1 MFSSSKPI
9 LCVSVVTQMPESPR
23 APPPVTDSP
32 WFWVMM
38 FSLAALA
45 GIATIGPKFE
55 RREQAIETK
64 FHARER
70 GLKREAAEPGE
81 PIEQGQE
88 PHWEPIFTVWPVMAV
103 VGCVT
108 LVAFLQLIRLQ
119 RRRWAELRIHATD
132 DGQRT
137 TDHA

>member
-1 MFSSSKPI
+1 M
-9 LCVSVVTQMPESPR
+9 L
-23 APPPVTDSP
+23 
-32 WFWVMM
+32 

-70 GLKREAAEPGE
+70 GLKREAAEPGA

-88 PHWEPIFTVWPVMAV
+88 PRWEPIFTVWPVMAV
-103 VGCVT
+103 VGCVA
-108 LVAFLQLIRLQ
+108 LVAFVQLIRLQ
-119 RRRWAELRIHATD
+119 RRRLAVCVKCN
-132 DGQRT
+132 GPRT
-137 TDHA
+137 TDHGPCLIRRPSPGSRKILRRSW